1 MDLTPQA
8 KLVLEKRYL
17 KKNEKGEVIETPFE
31 MFERV
36 ARVISNVD
44 RFYNKD
50 VDIEKTYENFLD
62 VMVNLEFL
70 PNSPTLMNAGRE
82 LGILSA
88 CFVLP
93 VGDSLNEIFDSV
105 KYTALIHQGGGGCI
119 RKGSKVITSFCG
131 VEEIDKIYKKIL
143 LKGYKEEIYPP
154 NGKYIDINNLN
165 INTLSFNSKTFKY
178 EKDKITK
185 IWKYYIP
192 KNKSFTI
199 VLEGKTEITT
209 SEWHPFIV
217 YNNGEIVEKQ
227 AKDINVGDLIVGPN
241 ESLIENYLFTEN
253 RDGISTD
260 LSYLIGYFLGD
271 GSLSKTKNG
280 LRIRFFDSSKEF
292 LEEIANI
299 IYKLTDKKYTV
310 QRDKRSKNNYVLT
323 IYDKDL
329 ISKIISLTEI
339 EPSSK
344 SLIIRIPEYL
354 YKSNIENIFSF
365 LAGLIDS
372 DGYVDKNKKRITF
385 STASQKMKEDLI
397 YALSLLGFKFLI
409 RKRIPKKKNWN
420 IMWEISITGIDE
432 LEKFDRT
439 IGKYLKNKERLE
451 RIKNHIKKNYSSKKG
466 NISFSFFE
474 DILNKVGIETN
485 STEIH
490 RKSIK
495 IGNNYFFLSKWK
507 EKNIVSLNKVLFL
520 IDEILKLNIE
530 DKTKENL
537 RKLKLILP
545 TLKQVKKVIRG
556 KYEGEFYDFT
566 VEKNNN
572 YLAGINGF
580 ALIHNTGFS
589 FSKLRPKGDVV
600 KSTMGV
606 ASGPIS
612 FMEVFDKA
620 TDTIKQGGVRRGAN
634 MGILRIDHP
643 DILDFITVKDKPG
656 VLTNFNISVA
666 VTDYFMRKYLN
677 DEEYELINP
686 RDGRVT
692 KKLRAREVFDMIV
705 EHAWKTG
712 DPGIIFIDNINKS
725 NPTPHIG
732 EIESTNPCVTGD
744 TLITTNKGLIKARD
758 LKEGMIIWS
767 GKKWNEI
774 KEVINNGIK
783 KVYKITLESGI
794 SLKITKDHK
803 LFTESGWKK
812 LENINIGEKVFVAL
826 NTPEISF
833 NSNND
838 EFFELIGYFI
848 GDGSLSNSNHVSL
861 HIGKEESLIS
871 HFAPILE
878 KFSGSSYIVERD
890 NQFIIDTHRKKFAEE
905 IRNIFNIEV
914 SESNKKEIP
923 EKYLQIDTNSTKAL
937 LRGIFSSDGS
947 VYDSNGTVTIAL
959 SSSSKK
965 LLNDVQQLLIYIGI
979 PSTLTKEKDKE
990 IKNIKGKEYETK
1002 GTYRIIISG
1011 ERAKLFYEKV
1021 GFIGTKKE
1029 KFENLI
1035 KGRKLHK
1042 TINNYEYQKIISIEE
1057 DGEEEVFDIKAP
1069 DDYTWI
1075 TNGVLSLDCGEQPL
1089 LPYESCN
1096 LGSIDV
1102 SKFVKDGKID
1112 YERLGKVVE
1121 IGVHF
1126 LDNVID
1132 INKYPFNKI
1141 EEMTKL
1147 NRKIGLGIMGFHD
1160 LLIKLK
1166 IPYDS
1171 EEAINIAE
1179 ELMSF
1184 ISKKG
1189 WEKSEEIAE
1198 ERGVFPAWKGSVHE
1212 KNGKK
1217 VRNATVTTIAP
1228 TGSISIIA
1236 NCSSGIEPIFALAYK
1251 RQVAIGEWYEI
1262 NPLFEKELKER
1273 GIYSEELMEKICEEG
1288 SVKHFED
1295 IPEDI
1300 RRIFVT
1306 AHDIEPEWH
1315 LKIQSAFQKY
1325 VDNAVSKTVNLRNE
1339 ATIDDVRK
1347 IYLLA
1352 YELGLKGVTIYR
1364 DRSKEVQVLIKGKE
1378 EKEEKEETKGAKL
1391 TPRPRPVITYGATI
1405 KMKTGCGNLYVTI
1418 NEDENGICEVFS
1430 TLGKAGGCAASQTEA
1445 ISRLVSLSLRSGV
1458 APEPIIEQLKG
1469 IRCPNPIWQDGEKIL
1484 SCADAIAKAVEKY
1497 LSMKTEEKKKLSFS
1511 EEKIEVSSEVKPKEE
1526 KEREEKPQII
1536 EGIESPIC
1544 PECGSIMISLE
1555 GCWTCPNC
1563 GYSKC
1568 D

>member
-1 MDLTPQA
+1 
-8 KLVLEKRYL
+8 
-17 KKNEKGEVIETPFE
+17 
-31 MFERV
+31 
-36 ARVISNVD
+36 
-44 RFYNKD
+44 
-50 VDIEKTYENFLD
+50 
-62 VMVNLEFL
+62 
-70 PNSPTLMNAGRE
+70 
-82 LGILSA
+82 
-88 CFVLP
+88 
-93 VGDSLNEIFDSV
+93 
-105 KYTALIHQGGGGCI
+105 
-119 RKGSKVITSFCG
+119 
-131 VEEIDKIYKKIL
+131 
-143 LKGYKEEIYPP
+143 
-154 NGKYIDINNLN
+154 
-165 INTLSFNSKTFKY
+165 
-178 EKDKITK
+178 
-185 IWKYYIP
+185 
-192 KNKSFTI
+192 
-199 VLEGKTEITT
+199 
-209 SEWHPFIV
+209 
-217 YNNGEIVEKQ
+217 
-227 AKDINVGDLIVGPN
+227 
-241 ESLIENYLFTEN
+241 
-253 RDGISTD
+253 
-260 LSYLIGYFLGD
+260 
-271 GSLSKTKNG
+271 
-280 LRIRFFDSSKEF
+280 
-292 LEEIANI
+292 
-299 IYKLTDKKYTV
+299 
-310 QRDKRSKNNYVLT
+310 
-323 IYDKDL
+323 
-329 ISKIISLTEI
+329 
-339 EPSSK
+339 
-344 SLIIRIPEYL
+344 
-354 YKSNIENIFSF
+354 
-365 LAGLIDS
+365 
-372 DGYVDKNKKRITF
+372 
-385 STASQKMKEDLI
+385 
-397 YALSLLGFKFLI
+397 
-409 RKRIPKKKNWN
+409 
-420 IMWEISITGIDE
+420 
-432 LEKFDRT
+432 
-439 IGKYLKNKERLE
+439 
-451 RIKNHIKKNYSSKKG
+451 
-466 NISFSFFE
+466 
-474 DILNKVGIETN
+474 
-485 STEIH
+485 
-490 RKSIK
+490 
-495 IGNNYFFLSKWK
+495 
-507 EKNIVSLNKVLFL
+507 
-520 IDEILKLNIE
+520 
-530 DKTKENL
+530 
-537 RKLKLILP
+537 
-545 TLKQVKKVIRG
+545 
-556 KYEGEFYDFT
+556 
-566 VEKNNN
+566 
-572 YLAGINGF
+572 
-580 ALIHNTGFS
+580 
-589 FSKLRPKGDVV
+589 
-600 KSTMGV
+600 
-606 ASGPIS
+606 
-612 FMEVFDKA
+612 
-620 TDTIKQGGVRRGAN
+620 
-634 MGILRIDHP
+634 
-643 DILDFITVKDKPG
+643 
-656 VLTNFNISVA
+656 
-666 VTDYFMRKYLN
+666 
-677 DEEYELINP
+677 
-686 RDGRVT
+686 
-692 KKLRAREVFDMIV
+692 
-705 EHAWKTG
+705 
-712 DPGIIFIDNINKS
+712 
-725 NPTPHIG
+725 TPHIG

-744 TLITTNKGLIKARD
+744 TLISTENGLMKIKDIANLYSNGGLYILTDESVLEYNFDNNKNLKTKIRRNLKLNPILKAFRTGIRPVYKLETKSGYEIIGTGDHKIMTTDGWVELKDIIPNKHKVLLQPNEGEFGENYLIEFEDSYKGRNGRIYKFNLPKLWSKELGEVLGWLVGD
-758 LKEGMIIWS
+758 GWLKSDEKDPRVGWTFGSEDKDILNYLKNILNS
-767 GKKWNEI
+767 YYGEEI
-774 KEVINNGIK
+774 KEVERKNN
-783 KVYKITLESGI
+783 VYHLSYHSK
-794 SLKITKDHK
+794 H
-803 LFTESGWKK
+803 
-812 LENINIGEKVFVAL
+812 FV
-826 NTPEISF
+826 
-833 NSNND
+833 
-838 EFFELIGYFI
+838 EFFKFLGVKPVKSDEKEVPESIFRAPKESVIGF
-848 GDGSLSNSNHVSL
+848 
-861 HIGKEESLIS
+861 
-871 HFAPILE
+871 
-878 KFSGSSYIVERD
+878 
-890 NQFIIDTHRKKFAEE
+890 
-905 IRNIFNIEV
+905 
-914 SESNKKEIP
+914 
-923 EKYLQIDTNSTKAL
+923 
-937 LRGIFSSDGS
+937 LRGLFSADGTIRDHPHSDS
-947 VYDSNGTVTIAL
+947 SWIAL
-959 SSSSKK
+959 SSKSLK
-965 LLNDVQQLLIYIGI
+965 LIKQTQLLLINLGIKSSILNRSRTPRENTFPYITKDGKIKTYKTDGI
-979 PSTLTKEKDKE
+979 LYELCIFGENREKFK
-990 IKNIKGKEYETK
+990 K
-1002 GTYRIIISG
+1002 
-1011 ERAKLFYEKV
+1011 FV
-1021 GFIGTKKE
+1021 GFLNKRKQE
-1029 KFENLI
+1029 KLNNIHHPNYVEENFI
-1035 KGRKLHK
+1035 DEVKSVKF
-1042 TINNYEYQKIISIEE
+1042 I
-1057 DGEEEVFDIKAP
+1057 GEEEVYDLTEP
-1069 DDYTWI
+1069 YTHSMI
-1075 TNGVLSLDCGEQPL
+1075 ANGIVVHQCGEQPL